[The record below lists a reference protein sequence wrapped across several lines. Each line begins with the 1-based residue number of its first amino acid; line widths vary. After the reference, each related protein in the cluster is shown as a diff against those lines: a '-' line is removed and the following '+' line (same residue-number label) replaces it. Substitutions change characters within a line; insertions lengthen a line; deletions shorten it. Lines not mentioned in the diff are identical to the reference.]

1 MELTFQLKFFF
12 ALQSLVTIGKQL
24 SFLHDSL
31 EIKNYLENFKDIQK
45 CKLFSLSTVNHLEH
59 HFVCRPLESVQQ
71 SYSQTYCCTEMFRV
85 FLRQPQQ
92 AEIIHWQCILYLPCF
107 SYWQL
112 SFPGDSLLHLYIFLR
127 DSKAQVSLMWQWLL
141 SDQWKLCRVQIF
153 LLTFRSGEQ
162 KSHKILCSVSIS
174 AKSQELSGFRNSNW
188 ESRREYLAVAGS
200 TCTVCSCYF

>member
-85 FLRQPQQ
+85 FLETASTSWNYPLTVHPLPAMLFLLAAFLSRGLFAAP
-92 AEIIHWQCILYLPCF
+92 LYL
-107 SYWQL
+107 S
-112 SFPGDSLLHLYIFLR
+112 
-127 DSKAQVSLMWQWLL
+127 
-141 SDQWKLCRVQIF
+141 
-153 LLTFRSGEQ
+153 
-162 KSHKILCSVSIS
+162 
-174 AKSQELSGFRNSNW
+174 
-188 ESRREYLAVAGS
+188 SRL
-200 TCTVCSCYF
+200 